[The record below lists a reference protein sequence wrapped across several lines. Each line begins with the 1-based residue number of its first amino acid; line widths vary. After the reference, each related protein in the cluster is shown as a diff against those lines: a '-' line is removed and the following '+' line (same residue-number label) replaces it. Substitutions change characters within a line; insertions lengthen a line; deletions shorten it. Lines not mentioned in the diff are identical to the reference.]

1 MTFALF
7 VVPVVLLLIGF
18 PIFMVLLPDPESMV
32 LLAS

>member
-18 PIFMVLLPDPESMV
+18 PIFMVLLTAV
-32 LLAS
+32 TA